1 MLCNQP
7 RDDSMFTIPG
17 EDLAKNQVS
26 YKNIIAAKFLS
37 GKENPKAYGKDWEK
51 LVIELRRAVRDP
63 AIKDAIPNIEHSVL
77 FSDLSLDV
85 RSQEAT
91 MIYDQSR
98 MVPPVMV
105 VKQDKPEKFILPN
118 KPMYRIFEINDLEEI
133 NGFTGYYIIQE
144 KYDGV
149 RIQVHKFGDK
159 VSIYTNRGRDI
170 TDKMGDCVKFFED
183 KDFKDLILDG
193 EAVLYQDDD
202 PLVRSDTIGFLN
214 KKVSE
219 GGDIRLHI
227 FDVMHYDGE
236 EVYKEKLEDRMVV
249 LMNNFAAKANEKVEF
264 PNKKNTREADSLEE
278 LDRYAKEIMDN
289 PASEGVVIKDAK
301 SSYVVGKKKNPKWVK
316 WKKFVDLDVIILDA
330 RENKNKTYSYLMG
343 VGPVEGGPKS
353 KEVNGETYMSVG
365 RAGNYSD
372 KLEVGSIIRVKVDD
386 IVGTKEKGFTLNG
399 AKVHEIPEVEYPD
412 KVITLELL
420 TEGGRK
426 SLGDYQV
433 EALKKSYYLTDNVH
447 GIVKMDLELDTEGL
461 LLHGFK
467 GNNLMGKNAWADK
480 DMWMKQI
487 RLAYDKDNGKFFV
500 MCQQIMD
507 GHAPMTIERLHKIC
521 MEQDPDIIARLFSG
535 KNPVKQMKQR
545 LMKGGGAYGIEYSN
559 GKFSYDDDTLAKS
572 KARKGMYTMWLTDE
586 GFLHFVIEYQ
596 GKEYVWEIEVGD
608 EEEIY
613 DFFGES
619 GKYPCSII
627 NSASKDELFDKGQ
640 LVIGAQRHGYHEY
653 ILSGEEVKSKL
664 HFRYVEAFD
673 DQKMWIAFT
682 GFEMKPAPEDSDEGL
697 VNIYEDKF
705 ADDMEIKKKRTQG
718 RAQGI
723 VQLAVYR
730 ILKSGKQ
737 AFTTDDI
744 LDYLEKDY
752 NTFMKKLEEEGILTT
767 EIIESKNVASTK
779 RTYHVPMPQ
788 AFKQI
793 VGKPNYDK
801 LIRNLTPRVLGSVL
815 TSPSKKGKITDLNG
829 QEFVS
834 IKNYL
839 LGSKYTRFL
848 TEGTTTEKVGAE
860 VDKPKEVRRRSK
872 TYMTQKLFSKIRNE
886 MLKDLEKN
894 YRKIFEKLSELQINS
909 IALYN
914 EKVAGYAKFDI
925 DLPGTIYR
933 LLQQKSK

>member
-1 MLCNQP
+1 MPCNQP

-98 MVPPVMV
+98 IVPPVMI

-149 RIQVHKFGDK
+149 RIQVHKFDDK

-236 EVYKEKLEDRMVV
+236 EVYKEKLEDRMIV

-545 LMKGGGAYGIEYSN
+545 LMKGGEAYGIEYSN

-627 NSASKDELFDKGQ
+627 DSASKDKLFDKGQ

-705 ADDMEIKKKRTQG
+705 ADDMDIKKANLG
-718 RAQGI
+718 AQGI

-752 NTFMKKLEEEGILTT
+752 NTFMKKLEEEGILTNK
-767 EIIESKNVASTK
+767 IYESKNVAATK

-788 AFKQI
+788 AFKTK
-793 VGKPNYDK
+793 VGKKTYDK
-801 LIRNLTPRVLGSVL
+801 LIRNLTPRVLGNTL
-815 TSPSKKGKITDLNG
+815 TSPSKRGKITDLNG
-829 QEFVS
+829 QDFIS
-834 IKNYL
+834 IRDYL
-839 LGSKYTRFL
+839 PGPKYTAFFS
-848 TEGTTTEKVGAE
+848 TDDE
-860 VDKPKEVRRRSK
+860 VESYSKRRRRNSN
-872 TYMTQKLFSKIRNE
+872 TYMTQAHFTKLRNE
-886 MLKDLEKN
+886 MLRDLEKN
-894 YRKIFEKLSELQINS
+894 YRKIFEELSRLQVERPTK
-909 IALYN
+909 YN
-914 EKVAGYAKFDI
+914 TKVNVYAKFDI

>member
-1 MLCNQP
+1 
-7 RDDSMFTIPG
+7 MFTIPG

-63 AIKDAIPNIEHSVL
+63 AIKDAIPDIEHSVL

-105 VKQDKPEKFILPN
+105 AKQDKPEKFILPN
-118 KPMYRIFEINDLEEI
+118 KPMYRIFEIDDLEEI

-149 RIQVHKFGDK
+149 RIQVHKFDDK

-412 KVITLELL
+412 KVVTLELL

-433 EALKKSYYLTDNVH
+433 EALKKSYYLTDNIH

-545 LMKGGGAYGIEYSN
+545 LMKGGEAYGIEYSN

-627 NSASKDELFDKGQ
+627 DSASKDELFDKGQ

-682 GFEMKPAPEDSDEGL
+682 GYKQEPAPKDSDEGL

-705 ADDMEIKKKRTQG
+705 ANDMEIKKKRSSSIRSAKG
-718 RAQGI
+718 LL
-723 VQLAVYR
+723 QLISYYLLNKQDYFTSEDIMMTVKNNTYDQFLDLMQDANLLTYKIKETPSTGATYR
-730 ILKSGKQ
+730 VKILAPHFENKRISSRLYQILK
-737 AFTTDDI
+737 
-744 LDYLEKDY
+744 
-752 NTFMKKLEEEGILTT
+752 
-767 EIIESKNVASTK
+767 
-779 RTYHVPMPQ
+779 
-788 AFKQI
+788 
-793 VGKPNYDK
+793 
-801 LIRNLTPRVLGSVL
+801 RNLEIRSISGVMEKGIRTGQFKDIEGNTLIIIKGYVVTRKFDSAADFEGRSVN
-815 TSPSKKGKITDLNG
+815 PINAITT
-829 QEFVS
+829 QEFFDS
-834 IKNYL
+834 
-839 LGSKYTRFL
+839 
-848 TEGTTTEKVGAE
+848 E
-860 VDKPKEVRRRSK
+860 
-872 TYMTQKLFSKIRNE
+872 RNSL
-886 MLKDLEKN
+886 MQGLEKN
-894 YRKIFEKLSELQINS
+894 YKKIYEKLAALNS
-909 IALYN
+909 DSSMYRSIVN
-914 EKVAGYAKFDI
+914 SYAKFDI
-925 DLPGTIYR
+925 DLLGTIYR
-933 LLQQKSK
+933 LLQQESK